1 MSRPAAVAESSPDE
15 SEPSEPAGG
24 RVRHTLS
31 GWKRLARIA
40 YRDPEHVA
48 ERLTLYG
55 AQNLGQPSLDWAQR
69 VREAWPDVPLAV
81 VAEDLRMQSAQ
92 VARIDGAICGTPFL
106 IAFVPGYLAYLWQE
120 GRMVL
125 RTAALYGRDLCDL
138 ETSAE
143 MLALRGVHPT
153 VDVARAALLEVR
165 DVPLPEKPAARRR
178 LGTWVRSGYAL
189 LIFGGF
195 LSAPSD
201 QRKEAAHPS
210 LKATIG
216 FLIGASIWVF
226 TWVFPV
232 SFMIVMAW
240 GCETHARQLGRRA
253 MIFYGGEADS
263 PQAAFAA
270 AKERRDR
277 GHKKRNILR
286 ATLLALSVAAPIVFI
301 GYVIHAGKSTDIGW
315 LGAIGALV
323 AASVV
328 LATSAIASRR

>member
-1 MSRPAAVAESSPDE
+1 VSRLVALAEPSSDE
-15 SEPSEPAGG
+15 SQPSEPGRG

-31 GWKRLARIA
+31 GWRRLARIA

-55 AQNLGQPSLDWAQR
+55 AQNLGKPSLDWAQR
-69 VREAWPDVPLAV
+69 VREERPEVDPAV
-81 VAEDLRMQSAQ
+81 VAEEVRTQSAQ
-92 VARIDGAICGTPFL
+92 VARTDGAISGTPFL
-106 IAFVPGYLAYLWQE
+106 IAFAPGYLAYLWQK

-125 RTAALYGRDLCDL
+125 RTAALYGRDPRDL

-165 DVPLPEKPAARRR
+165 DVPLPVKPAARRP
-178 LGTWVRSGYAL
+178 LSTWVRSGYVL

-195 LSAPSD
+195 LSAPSEE
-201 QRKEAAHPS
+201 REKAAHPW
-210 LKATIG
+210 LKATFG
-216 FLIGASIWVF
+216 FLFGASIWAF

-240 GCETHARQLGRRA
+240 GCETHARQLGRRGL
-253 MIFYGGEADS
+253 IFYGGEAGS
-263 PQAAFAA
+263 AQAAIAA
-270 AKERRDR
+270 ARERQDR
-277 GHKKRNILR
+277 GHERRNIVR
-286 ATLLALSVAAPIVFI
+286 TAFLALSVAVPIIFV
-301 GYVIHAGKSTDIGW
+301 GYVIHLGKSTDIGW
-315 LGAIGALV
+315 LAAIGALA

-328 LATSAIASRR
+328 LATTVIASRR